1 MNCNPL
7 MKIKCEPMLS
17 KYGLYP
23 TYNNNDQSI
32 SSDLKD
38 FKLIDFLSYC
48 DGKRSLLEIA
58 EKCKLPIWTLYPYL
72 EILLKKKIISK
83 KK

>member
-1 MNCNPL
+1 
-7 MKIKCEPMLS
+7 
-17 KYGLYP
+17 
-23 TYNNNDQSI
+23 
-32 SSDLKD
+32 
-38 FKLIDFLSYC
+38 
-48 DGKRSLLEIA
+48 GKRSLLEIA